1 MLVHRLPKRKI
12 NRWFRNIR
20 HMFAK
25 RMPNVLILPNY
36 LFFLIILSPDN
47 GSWVIDIPTTSP
59 HNDALFF
66 QV

>member
-1 MLVHRLPKRKI
+1 ML
-12 NRWFRNIR
+12 
-20 HMFAK
+20 
-25 RMPNVLILPNY
+25 NVLILPNY
-36 LFFLIILSPDN
+36 LFFIIILSPDD